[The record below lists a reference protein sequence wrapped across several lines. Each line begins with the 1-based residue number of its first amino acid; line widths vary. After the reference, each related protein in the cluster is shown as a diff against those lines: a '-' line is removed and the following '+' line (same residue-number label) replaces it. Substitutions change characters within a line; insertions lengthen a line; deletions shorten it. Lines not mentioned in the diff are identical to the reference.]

1 LFHNGRRRFG
11 GVSDVAARP
20 DKVPPMLGIHHYWLF
35 IATAVILV
43 ITPGQDTFFILGRSL
58 SGGRSA
64 GIAAALG
71 ITAGSVMHTFAAA
84 LGLSALLAT
93 SPYAFMAVKFAGA
106 AYLIYIGVRAL
117 VTRASGLPGP
127 QNGGVDDGRWSA
139 FRQGIVSNLL
149 NPKVA
154 LFFLALMPQFIE
166 ATSTHKVAAFL
177 VLGLSFVTL
186 GVVWCLV
193 LAVAAAKLRGAFLR
207 RPSMANVLNKI
218 AGAMF
223 IALGLKLA
231 TARQ

>member
-1 LFHNGRRRFG
+1 
-11 GVSDVAARP
+11 
-20 DKVPPMLGIHHYWLF
+20 MLGIHHYWLF
-35 IATAVILV
+35 IATAILLV

-58 SGGRSA
+58 AGGRSE

-71 ITAGSVMHTFAAA
+71 ISAGSVIHTFAAA

-106 AYLIYIGVRAL
+106 AYLVYIGVRAL
-117 VTRASGLPGP
+117 LTRSNGLPGGEAAN
-127 QNGGVDDGRWSA
+127 QTDGRWPA
-139 FRQGIVSNLL
+139 FRQGVLSNLL

-166 ATSTHKVAAFL
+166 AGSANKVGAFL
-177 VLGLSFVTL
+177 ALGLTFVAL
-186 GVVWCLV
+186 GVVWCMV

-207 RPSMANVLNKI
+207 RPSMANWLNKI
-218 AGAMF
+218 AGTLF

>member
-1 LFHNGRRRFG
+1 
-11 GVSDVAARP
+11 
-20 DKVPPMLGIHHYWLF
+20 MLGIHHYWLF

-106 AYLIYIGVRAL
+106 AYLIYIGIRAL
-117 VTRASGLPGP
+117 LTRASALPG
-127 QNGGVDDGRWSA
+127 NDGAIREDGRWAA

-166 ATSTHKVAAFL
+166 AASPHKVGAFL
-177 VLGLSFVTL
+177 ALGLSFVAL

-193 LAVAAAKLRGAFLR
+193 LAIAAAKLRSAFLR

-223 IALGLKLA
+223 IGLGLKLA

>member
-1 LFHNGRRRFG
+1 
-11 GVSDVAARP
+11 
-20 DKVPPMLGIHHYWLF
+20 MLGIHHYWLF
-35 IATAVILV
+35 IATAILLV

-58 SGGRSA
+58 AGGRSA

-71 ITAGSVMHTFAAA
+71 ITAGSVIHTFAAA

-117 VTRASGLPGP
+117 ASRANGLPGEDA
-127 QNGGVDDGRWSA
+127 GRGADGRWSA
-139 FRQGIVSNLL
+139 FRQGILSNLL

-154 LFFLALMPQFIE
+154 LFFLALMPQFID
-166 ATSTHKVAAFL
+166 AGSTRKVGAFIA
-177 VLGLSFVTL
+177 LGLTFVAL

-207 RPSMANVLNKI
+207 RPSMASVLNKV
-218 AGAMF
+218 AGTLF

-231 TARQ
+231 TVRQ

>member
-1 LFHNGRRRFG
+1 
-11 GVSDVAARP
+11 
-20 DKVPPMLGIHHYWLF
+20 MLGIHHYWLF

-58 SGGRSA
+58 ASGRAA
-64 GIAAALG
+64 GIAAVLG
-71 ITAGSVMHTFAAA
+71 NTAGGIIHTILAA

-117 VTRASGLPGP
+117 LTRGAGLPGADA
-127 QNGGVDDGRWSA
+127 QISGDGRWSA

-154 LFFLALMPQFIE
+154 LFFLALMPQFI
-166 ATSTHKVAAFL
+166 AADSTHKVAAFL
-177 VLGLSFVTL
+177 VLGMSFVTL
-186 GVVWCLV
+186 GVIWCLV
-193 LAVAAAKLRGAFLR
+193 LAIGAARLRSAFLR
-207 RPSMANVLNKI
+207 RPSMASILNKL

-223 IALGLKLA
+223 IALGLRLA
-231 TARQ
+231 TVRQ

>member
-1 LFHNGRRRFG
+1 
-11 GVSDVAARP
+11 
-20 DKVPPMLGIHHYWLF
+20 MLGIHHYWLF
-35 IATAVILV
+35 IATAVVLV

-58 SGGRSA
+58 SGGRRA

-71 ITAGSVMHTFAAA
+71 ISAGSVIHTFAAA

-106 AYLIYIGVRAL
+106 AYLLYIGARAL
-117 VTRASGLPGP
+117 LSRASGLPGEHAG
-127 QNGGVDDGRWSA
+127 NGGDGRWAA
-139 FRQGIVSNLL
+139 FRSGIVSNLL

-154 LFFLALMPQFIE
+154 LFFLALMPQFIDAASAE
-166 ATSTHKVAAFL
+166 KVAAFL

-186 GVVWCLV
+186 GVAWCVV
-193 LAVAAAKLRGAFLR
+193 LAIGAAKLRGVFLR

>member
-1 LFHNGRRRFG
+1 
-11 GVSDVAARP
+11 
-20 DKVPPMLGIHHYWLF
+20 MLGIHHYWLF
-35 IATAVILV
+35 IATAILLV

-64 GIAAALG
+64 GIAAALA
-71 ITAGSVMHTFAAA
+71 ITAGSVIHTFAAA

-93 SPYAFMAVKFAGA
+93 SPYAFIAVKFAGA

-117 VTRASGLPGP
+117 LSRANGLPGDD
-127 QNGGVDDGRWSA
+127 GATRADGRWSA
-139 FRQGIVSNLL
+139 FRQGIFSNLL

-166 ATSTHKVAAFL
+166 AGSTRKVGAFL
-177 VLGLSFVTL
+177 VLGLTFVAL
-186 GVVWCLV
+186 GVIWCGV
-193 LAVAAAKLRGAFLR
+193 LAVAAAKLRNAFLR

>member
-1 LFHNGRRRFG
+1 
-11 GVSDVAARP
+11 
-20 DKVPPMLGIHHYWLF
+20 MLGIHHYWLF
-35 IATAVILV
+35 IATAILLV

-71 ITAGSVMHTFAAA
+71 ITAGSVIHTFAAA

-117 VTRASGLPGP
+117 ASRASGLPGEAA
-127 QNGGVDDGRWSA
+127 GVSADGRWPA
-139 FRQGIVSNLL
+139 FRQGVLSNLL

-154 LFFLALMPQFIE
+154 LFFLALMPQFID
-166 ATSTHKVAAFL
+166 AGSTRKVGAFIA
-177 VLGLSFVTL
+177 LGLTFVAL
-186 GVVWCLV
+186 GVIWCLV
-193 LAVAAAKLRGAFLR
+193 LAVAAASLRGAFLR
-207 RPSMANVLNKI
+207 RPSMASVLNKV
-218 AGAMF
+218 AGTLF

-231 TARQ
+231 TVRQ